1 MGKID
6 YCKGRLINVS
16 GLEIIW
22 FLFTTPEFL
31 EQICYDTLFSMKY
44 SFHFLVP
51 VVDYTYL

>member
-22 FLFTTPEFL
+22 FLFTKPEFL